1 VVGLFPEGRRQRELP
16 LGEIRAGVSLFS
28 LREGVVTVPA
38 VIRGTDRIVRNHLL
52 FLPRVH
58 VIFGAPLEIPVHE
71 APRSE
76 RATVTTQRLI
86 DALQGLLAAH
96 PEA

>member
-1 VVGLFPEGRRQRELP
+1 VGLFPLERKQRELP
-16 LGEIRAGVSLFS
+16 LGEIRPGVSLFS

-58 VIFGAPLEIPVHE
+58 VIFGPPLEVPLDE

-76 RATVTTQRLI
+76 RAAVTTQRLI
-86 DALQGLLAAH
+86 EALQGLLTAH